1 MSKLNVLLKN
11 AVLSSIVFLSFSV
24 TSQEIEEVV
33 VTATKKEESV
43 QDLAISIEA
52 LTAESLA
59 DNQVFDVSDLA
70 EITPGLETAKVIGSG
85 SGWVVRGVGS
95 GGIGAGVVASVVT
108 AINGHSVNDSV
119 VADTGFMDLERVE
132 VLKGPQGT
140 LYGRN
145 AANGVINLITARPTS
160 EFEGS
165 YDIEVG
171 TYGKVTTKAVVNMPF
186 SDSVKTRL
194 AVMSNKRDGMVT
206 NLVTGNDFDDRNDEA
221 FRLSVDWDISDTTSL
236 EFTYGQQESNDTR
249 FQEEISYCAQDRFY
263 GCNPYQRGL
272 PNVAADSRGHIAGF
286 FGFLA
291 HLHPGSIMNVYSS
304 NAVLYSSD
312 DFSEISLNREPTH
325 DQKQTVANLQLNHSL
340 SDDLLLTAKVSY
352 ETREFYQSGDNDQ
365 AYTDDPLFGSAASL
379 GQPPITGYLCF
390 GGERQFCETVDS
402 DRTYDFSD
410 VTMHG
415 TQMEVNLISSYDGA
429 FNYTLGIYQNE
440 TRNDNVYLAQTTGS
454 QFFRSFDLHPYSN
467 LVQVLTGND
476 WSSKGGVGFYQDML
490 TWLSLAGNALGC
502 GGSLGPAAQAACDPT
517 LIPAYAAQTA
527 KQANSLDVVIP
538 WDLTGVINDQ
548 NVDDISRA
556 IYGEMYFDLSDDTK
570 LTVGARFQ
578 DDEVVSTL
586 YNDTAAGSY
595 LASGCFMAE
604 NRDTCSFVD
613 VTPVADD
620 AFTYKLALQHNL
632 SDDVMVYGSYTTAIR
647 AAGVNAGDNP
657 TTYDQEENSTLDFG
671 LKSILMDGSM
681 LLNMNVFN
689 TVTDGFLVA
698 AVENTG
704 TTNTNIDA
712 EVTGFEGNMM
722 VFLSETTKLE
732 ANWLFLDHEVT
743 SDSMLINYLNPAGAP
758 VVQYLGAVDPNG
770 TGVVTGA
777 VHANG
782 RVLFKSAGF
791 NCTVA
796 GLYTD
801 RCATGEPGWAESIK
815 GNSLPGSSDKSYGLS
830 LTQDFNSSNGVT
842 SARLSYRYRGS
853 FDSDIFNMDRM
864 KIDAQDTMDL
874 LISYEPNEGD
884 WYAGIFVKNIR
895 DQQHLQIL
903 RPASNVQGGQL
914 FGSFSDPRIW
924 GVQFGSKF

>member
-1 MSKLNVLLKN
+1 MSKLSVLLRN
-11 AVLSSIVFLSFSV
+11 AILSSVVIISFAV
-24 TSQEIEEVV
+24 TAQEIEEVV

-59 DNQVFDVSDLA
+59 ENQVYDVSDLA
-70 EITPGLETAKVIGSG
+70 EITPGLETAKIIGSG
-85 SGWVVRGVGS
+85 SAWVIRGIGS

-108 AINGHSVNDSV
+108 AVNGHSVNDSV

-160 EFEGS
+160 DFEGS
-165 YDIEVG
+165 YDVQIG
-171 TYGKVTTKAVVNMPF
+171 TYGKITTNAVVNLPF

-206 NLVTGNDFDDRNDEA
+206 NLVTGNEFDDRNDEA
-221 FRLSVDWDISDTTSL
+221 FRLSVDWDISDATRL
-236 EFTYGQQESNDTR
+236 EFTYGQQESDDNR
-249 FQEEISYCAQDRFY
+249 FQEEISYCAQDQFY
-263 GCNPYQRGL
+263 GCNPYELGGM
-272 PNVAADSRGHIAGF
+272 NVAADSRGHIAGF

-291 HLHPGSIMNVYSS
+291 HLQPGTITNVYSS
-304 NAVLYSSD
+304 NGPAQEFSS
-312 DFSEISLNREPTH
+312 IRLNREPTH
-325 DQKQTVANLQLNHSL
+325 EQKQTVANLQLNHDL

-365 AYTDDPLFGSAASL
+365 AYTSNPLLGSAYSL
-379 GQPPITGYLCF
+379 GRPPIEGYLCF
-390 GGERQFCETVDS
+390 GGERQFCELADS

-410 VTMHG
+410 VNMHG
-415 TQMEVNLISSYDGA
+415 TQMEVNLISSYDGP
-429 FNYTLGIYQNE
+429 FNYTVGLYQNE

-454 QFFRSFDLHPYSN
+454 QFFRSFDLHPYSD
-467 LVQVLTGND
+467 LVLALTGND

-502 GGSLGPAAQAACDPT
+502 SGALGPAAQAACN
-517 LIPAYAAQTA
+517 PALLAPYAAQTA
-527 KQANSLDVVIP
+527 KQANSLDIVIP
-538 WDLTGVINDQ
+538 WNLTGVINDQ
-548 NVDDISRA
+548 NIDDISRA
-556 IYGEMYFDLSDDTK
+556 LYGEMYFDLSDDTK
-570 LTVGARFQ
+570 LTVGARYQ
-578 DDEVVSTL
+578 EDEVVSHI

-595 LASGCFMAE
+595 LRSGCFMAE
-604 NRDTCSFVD
+604 NKDTCSFVD
-613 VTPVADD
+613 VTPVEDD

-657 TTYDQEENSTLDFG
+657 TTYDQEKNSTLDFG
-671 LKSILMDGSM
+671 LKSILMDGTM

-689 TVTDGFLVA
+689 TVSDGFLVA
-698 AVENTG
+698 AVQNVG

-712 EVTGFEGNMM
+712 EATGLEGNMM

-743 SDSMLINYLNPAGAP
+743 SDTMMINYLNPAGAP
-758 VVQYLGAVDPNG
+758 VVKYLGAVDPNG
-770 TGVVTGA
+770 TGLITGA

-782 RVLFKSAGF
+782 RVLYKSAGF
-791 NCTVA
+791 NCTVP
-796 GLYTD
+796 GLYTSG
-801 RCATGEPGWAESIK
+801 CAGGEPGWAESVK
-815 GNSLPGSSDKSYGLS
+815 GNNLPGSSDKSYGLS
-830 LTQDFNSSNGVT
+830 LTQLFNSSNGVT
-842 SARLSYRYRGS
+842 SARLSYRYRGE

-864 KIDAQDTMDL
+864 KISAQDTMDL
-874 LISYEPNEGD
+874 LINYEPNEGD

-895 DQQHLQIL
+895 DQQHLQVL

-914 FGSFSDPRIW
+914 FGSFTDPRIW
-924 GVQFGSKF
+924 GIQFGSKF

>member
-59 DNQVFDVSDLA
+59 DNQVYDVSDLA

-85 SGWVVRGVGS
+85 SGWVVRGIGS

-165 YDIEVG
+165 YDVEIG

-221 FRLSVDWDISDTTSL
+221 FRLSVDWDISDNTNL
-236 EFTYGQQESNDTR
+236 EFTYGQQESDDTR
-249 FQEEISYCAQDRFY
+249 FQEEISYCAQDQFY
-263 GCNPYQRGL
+263 GCNPYVRGQA
-272 PNVAADSRGHIAGF
+272 NVAADSRGHIAGF

-291 HLHPGSIMNVYSS
+291 HLHPGSVMNVYSS

-325 DQKQTVANLQLNHSL
+325 EQKQSVANLQLNHNL

-415 TQMEVNLISSYDGA
+415 TQMEVNLVSSYDGP

-454 QFFRSFDLHPYSN
+454 QFFRSFDLHPYSD
-467 LVQVLTGND
+467 LVLALTGND

-490 TWLSLAGNALGC
+490 TWLNLAGNALGC
-502 GGSLGPAAQAACDPT
+502 AGTLGPAAQAACN
-517 LIPAYAAQTA
+517 PALLAPYAAQTA

-570 LTVGARFQ
+570 LTVGARYQ

-586 YNDTAAGSY
+586 YNDTAGISY
-595 LASGCFMAE
+595 LTSGCFLAA
-604 NRDTCSFVD
+604 NKDTCSFVD

-657 TTYDQEENSTLDFG
+657 TTYDQEKNSTIDFG
-671 LKSILMDGSM
+671 LKSILMDGAM

-689 TVTDGFLVA
+689 TVSDGFLVA
-698 AVENTG
+698 AVQNTG
-704 TTNTNIDA
+704 TKNTNIDA

-743 SDSMLINYLNPAGAP
+743 SDTMMINYLNPAGAQ

-770 TGVVTGA
+770 TGLITGA

-782 RVLFKSAGF
+782 RTLFKSAGF

-801 RCATGEPGWAESIK
+801 GCATGEPGWAESIK
-815 GNSLPGSSDKSYGLS
+815 GNALPGSSDKSYGLS

>member
-43 QDLAISIEA
+43 QDIAISIEA
-52 LTAESLA
+52 FTAESLA
-59 DNQVFDVSDLA
+59 ENQVYDVSDLA
-70 EITPGLETAKVIGSG
+70 EITPGLETSKVIGSG

-415 TQMEVNLISSYDGA
+415 TQMEVNLISSYDGP

-517 LIPAYAAQTA
+517 LIPAYATQTA

-671 LKSILMDGSM
+671 LKSILMDGTM

-770 TGVVTGA
+770 TGLITGA

>member
-1 MSKLNVLLKN
+1 MSKLNVLLKKSI
-11 AVLSSIVFLSFSV
+11 LSSIVIISFAV
-24 TSQEIEEVV
+24 TAQEIEEVV
-33 VTATKKEESV
+33 VTATKKEESI
-43 QDLAISIEA
+43 QDLALSIEA

-59 DNQVFDVSDLA
+59 DNQVYDVSDLA

-85 SGWVVRGVGS
+85 SGWVVRGIGS
-95 GGIGAGVVASVVT
+95 GGIGAGVIASVVT

-165 YDIEVG
+165 YDVEVG
-171 TYGKVTTKAVVNMPF
+171 TYGKITTKAVINMPF

-206 NLVTGNDFDDRNDEA
+206 SLVTGNDFDDRNDEA
-221 FRLSVDWDISDTTSL
+221 FRLSVDWDISDATSL
-236 EFTYGQQESNDTR
+236 EFTYGQQESDDTR
-249 FQEEISYCAQDRFY
+249 FQEEISYCAQDQFY
-263 GCNPYQRGL
+263 GCNPYVRGQA
-272 PNVAADSRGHIAGF
+272 NVAADSRGHIAGF

-291 HLHPGSIMNVYSS
+291 HLHPGSVTNVYSS

-325 DQKQTVANLQLNHSL
+325 EQKQTVANLQLNHDL

-365 AYTDDPLFGSAASL
+365 AYTDDPLLGSAASL

-410 VTMHG
+410 VNTHG
-415 TQMEVNLISSYDGA
+415 TQMEVNLVSSYDGA

-454 QFFRSFDLHPYSN
+454 QFFRSFDLHPYSD
-467 LVQVLTGND
+467 LVLALTGND

-502 GGSLGPAAQAACDPT
+502 GGSLGPAAQAACN
-517 LIPAYAAQTA
+517 PALLAPYAAQTT

-570 LTVGARFQ
+570 LTLGARYQ
-578 DDEVVSTL
+578 EDEVVSTV

-595 LASGCFMAE
+595 LTSGCFLVE
-604 NRDTCSFVD
+604 NKDTCSFVD
-613 VTPVADD
+613 VTPVEDD

-657 TTYDQEENSTLDFG
+657 TTYDQEKNSTLDFG
-671 LKSILMDGSM
+671 LKSILMDGAM

-689 TVTDGFLVA
+689 TVSDGFLVA
-698 AVENTG
+698 AVQNTG
-704 TTNTNIDA
+704 TKNTNIDA
-712 EVTGFEGNMM
+712 DIKGFEGNMM

-743 SDSMLINYLNPAGAP
+743 SDTMMINYLNPAGAQ
-758 VVQYLGAVDPNG
+758 VAQYLGAVDPDG
-770 TGVVTGA
+770 TGLITGA

-782 RVLFKSAGF
+782 RVLYKSAGF
-791 NCTVA
+791 NCTVP
-796 GLYTD
+796 GLYTSG
-801 RCATGEPGWAESIK
+801 CAGGEPGWAESIK
-815 GNSLPGSSDKSYGLS
+815 GNSLPGSSDESYGLS
-830 LTQDFNSSNGVT
+830 LTQDFNSSNAVT

-853 FDSDIFNMDRM
+853 FDSDIFNMERM
-864 KIDAQDTMDL
+864 KIDAQDTWDL

-895 DQQHLQIL
+895 DQQHLQVL

>member
-1 MSKLNVLLKN
+1 MSKLSVLLRN
-11 AVLSSIVFLSFSV
+11 AILSSVVIISFAV
-24 TSQEIEEVV
+24 TAQEIEEVV

-43 QDLAISIEA
+43 QDIAISIEA
-52 LTAESLA
+52 FTAESLA
-59 DNQVFDVSDLA
+59 ENQVYDVSDLA
-70 EITPGLETAKVIGSG
+70 EITPGLETAKIIGSG
-85 SGWVVRGVGS
+85 SAWTIRGIGS

-108 AINGHSVNDSV
+108 AVNGHSVNDSV

-160 EFEGS
+160 DFEGS
-165 YDIEVG
+165 YDVEIG
-171 TYGKVTTKAVVNMPF
+171 TYGKITTNAVVNLPF

-206 NLVTGNDFDDRNDEA
+206 NLVTGNEFDDRNDEA

-236 EFTYGQQESNDTR
+236 EFTYGQQESDDTR
-249 FQEEISYCAQDRFY
+249 FQEEISYCAQDQFY
-263 GCNPYQRGL
+263 GCNPYELGGM
-272 PNVAADSRGHIAGF
+272 NVAADSRGHIAGF

-291 HLHPGSIMNVYSS
+291 HLQPGTITNVYSS
-304 NAVLYSSD
+304 NGPAQEFSS
-312 DFSEISLNREPTH
+312 IRLNREPTH
-325 DQKQTVANLQLNHSL
+325 EQKQTVANLQLNHDL

-365 AYTDDPLFGSAASL
+365 AYTSNPLLGSAASL
-379 GQPPITGYLCF
+379 GQPPIEGYLCF
-390 GGERQFCETVDS
+390 GGERQFCELADS

-410 VTMHG
+410 VNMHG
-415 TQMEVNLISSYDGA
+415 TQMEVNLISSYDGP
-429 FNYTLGIYQNE
+429 FNYTIGLYQNE

-454 QFFRSFDLHPYSN
+454 QFFRSFDLHPYSD
-467 LVQVLTGND
+467 LVLALTGND

-502 GGSLGPAAQAACDPT
+502 GGALGPAAQAACN
-517 LIPAYAAQTA
+517 PALLAPYAAQTA
-527 KQANSLDVVIP
+527 KQANSLDIVIP

-548 NVDDISRA
+548 NIDDISRA
-556 IYGEMYFDLSDDTK
+556 LYGEMYFDLSDDTK
-570 LTVGARFQ
+570 LTVGARYQ
-578 DDEVVSTL
+578 EDEVVSHI
-586 YNDTAAGSY
+586 YNDTAGGSY
-595 LASGCFMAE
+595 LATGCFMAA
-604 NRDTCSFVD
+604 NKDTCSFVD
-613 VTPVADD
+613 VTPVEDD

-657 TTYDQEENSTLDFG
+657 TTYDQEKNSTLDFG
-671 LKSILMDGSM
+671 IKSILMDGAM

-689 TVTDGFLVA
+689 TVSDGFLVA
-698 AVENTG
+698 AVQNTG
-704 TTNTNIDA
+704 TKNSNIDA
-712 EVTGFEGNMM
+712 EVTGLEGNMM
-722 VFLSETTKLE
+722 LFLSETTKLE

-743 SDSMLINYLNPAGAP
+743 SDTMMVNYLNPAGAP
-758 VVQYLGAVDPNG
+758 VVQYLGAVDPDG
-770 TGVVTGA
+770 TGLITGA

-782 RVLFKSAGF
+782 RVLYKSAGF
-791 NCTVA
+791 NCTVP
-796 GLYTD
+796 GLYTSG
-801 RCATGEPGWAESIK
+801 CAGGEPGWAESIK
-815 GNSLPGSSDKSYGLS
+815 GNNLPGSSDKSYGLS
-830 LTQDFNSSNGVT
+830 LTQLFNSSNGVT
-842 SARLSYRYRGS
+842 SARLSYRYRGE

-864 KIDAQDTMDL
+864 KISAQDTMDL
-874 LISYEPNEGD
+874 LINYEPNEGD

-895 DQQHLQIL
+895 DQQHLQVL

-914 FGSFSDPRIW
+914 FGSFTDPRIW

>member
-1 MSKLNVLLKN
+1 MSKLSVLLRN
-11 AVLSSIVFLSFSV
+11 AILSSVVIISFAV
-24 TSQEIEEVV
+24 TAQEIEEVV

-43 QDLAISIEA
+43 QDIAISIEA

-59 DNQVFDVSDLA
+59 ENQVYDVSDLA
-70 EITPGLETAKVIGSG
+70 EITPGLETAKIIGSG
-85 SGWVVRGVGS
+85 SAWTIRGIGS

-108 AINGHSVNDSV
+108 AVNGHSVNDSV

-160 EFEGS
+160 DFEGS
-165 YDIEVG
+165 YDVEIG
-171 TYGKVTTKAVVNMPF
+171 TYGKITTNAVVNLPF

-206 NLVTGNDFDDRNDEA
+206 NLVTGNEFDDRNDEA

-236 EFTYGQQESNDTR
+236 EFTYGQQESDDTR
-249 FQEEISYCAQDRFY
+249 FQEEISYCAQDQFY
-263 GCNPYQRGL
+263 GCNPYELGGM
-272 PNVAADSRGHIAGF
+272 NVAADSRGHIAGF

-291 HLHPGSIMNVYSS
+291 HLQPGTITNVYGTNGPAEEFSS
-304 NAVLYSSD
+304 
-312 DFSEISLNREPTH
+312 IRLNREPTH
-325 DQKQTVANLQLNHSL
+325 YQKQTVANLQLNHDL

-352 ETREFYQSGDNDQ
+352 ETRDFHQSGDNDQ
-365 AYTDDPLFGSAASL
+365 AYTSNPLLGSAYSL
-379 GQPPITGYLCF
+379 GQPPIEGYLCF
-390 GGERQFCETVDS
+390 GGERQFCELADT

-410 VTMHG
+410 VNMHG
-415 TQMEVNLISSYDGA
+415 TQMEVNLISSYDGP
-429 FNYTLGIYQNE
+429 FNYTVGLYQNE

-454 QFFRSFDLHPYSN
+454 QFFRSFDLHPYSD
-467 LVQVLTGND
+467 LVLALTGND

-502 GGSLGPAAQAACDPT
+502 GGALGPAAQAACN
-517 LIPAYAAQTA
+517 PALLAPYAAQTA
-527 KQANSLDVVIP
+527 KQANSLDIVIP

-548 NVDDISRA
+548 NIDDISRA
-556 IYGEMYFDLSDDTK
+556 LYGEMYFDLSDDTK
-570 LTVGARFQ
+570 LTVGARYQ
-578 DDEVVSTL
+578 EDEVVSTI
-586 YNDTAAGSY
+586 YNDTAGGSY
-595 LASGCFMAE
+595 LASGCFLAE
-604 NRDTCSFVD
+604 NKDTCSFVD
-613 VTPVADD
+613 VTPVEDD

-657 TTYDQEENSTLDFG
+657 TTYDQEKNSTLDFG
-671 LKSILMDGSM
+671 LKSILMDGAM

-689 TVTDGFLVA
+689 TVSDGFLVA
-698 AVENTG
+698 AVQNTG
-704 TTNTNIDA
+704 TKNSNIDA
-712 EVTGFEGNMM
+712 EVTGLEGNMM
-722 VFLSETTKLE
+722 LFLSETTKLE

-743 SDSMLINYLNPAGAP
+743 SDTMMVNYLNPAGAP
-758 VVQYLGAVDPNG
+758 VVQYLGAVDPDG
-770 TGVVTGA
+770 TGLITGA

-782 RVLFKSAGF
+782 RVLYKSAGF
-791 NCTVA
+791 NCTVP
-796 GLYTD
+796 GLYTSD
-801 RCATGEPGWAESIK
+801 CAGGEPGWAESIK
-815 GNSLPGSSDKSYGLS
+815 GNNLPGSSDESYGLS
-830 LTQDFNSSNGVT
+830 LTQDFNASNGVT
-842 SARLSYRYRGS
+842 SARLSYRYRGG

-864 KIDAQDTMDL
+864 KIPAQSTMDL

-895 DQQHLQIL
+895 DQQHLQVL

-914 FGSFSDPRIW
+914 FGSFTDPRIW
-924 GVQFGSKF
+924 GIQFGSKF

>member
-59 DNQVFDVSDLA
+59 DNQVYDVSDLA

-85 SGWVVRGVGS
+85 SGWVVRGIGS

-108 AINGHSVNDSV
+108 AVNGHSVNDSV

-165 YDIEVG
+165 YDVEVG

-236 EFTYGQQESNDTR
+236 EFTYGQQESDDTR
-249 FQEEISYCAQDRFY
+249 FQEEISYCAQDPFY
-263 GCNPYQRGL
+263 GCDPYYLGSM
-272 PNVAADSRGHIAGF
+272 NVAADSRGHIAGF

-291 HLHPGSIMNVYSS
+291 HLQPGTITNVYSS
-304 NAVLYSSD
+304 NAPAQEFSS
-312 DFSEISLNREPTH
+312 IRLNREPTH
-325 DQKQTVANLQLNHSL
+325 DQKQTVANLQLNHDL

-365 AYTDDPLFGSAASL
+365 AYTTDLLLGSAVSL
-379 GQPPITGYLCF
+379 GQPPIEGYLCF
-390 GGERQFCETVDS
+390 GGERQFCETADS

-410 VTMHG
+410 VNMHG

-454 QFFRSFDLHPYSN
+454 QFFRSFDLHPYSD
-467 LVQVLTGND
+467 LVLALTGND

-502 GGSLGPAAQAACDPT
+502 GGSLGPAAQAACNP
-517 LIPAYAAQTA
+517 LLLAPYATQTA
-527 KQANSLDVVIP
+527 KQANSLNVVIP

-556 IYGEMYFDLSDDTK
+556 IYGEMYFDLSDNTK
-570 LTVGARFQ
+570 LTVGARYQ
-578 DDEVVSTL
+578 DDEVVSTI
-586 YNDTAAGSY
+586 YNDTAGGSY

-604 NRDTCSFVD
+604 NKDTCSFVD

-671 LKSILMDGSM
+671 LKSILMDGAM

-689 TVTDGFLVA
+689 TVSDGFLVA
-698 AVENTG
+698 AVQNTG
-704 TTNTNIDA
+704 TKNTNIDA
-712 EVTGFEGNMM
+712 DVKGFEGNMM

-743 SDSMLINYLNPAGAP
+743 SDTMMINYLNPAGAP
-758 VVQYLGAVDPNG
+758 VIQYLGAVDPDG
-770 TGVVTGA
+770 TGLITGA

-801 RCATGEPGWAESIK
+801 GCATGEPGWAESIK

>member
-1 MSKLNVLLKN
+1 MSKLSVLLRN
-11 AVLSSIVFLSFSV
+11 AILSSVVIISFAV
-24 TSQEIEEVV
+24 TAQEVEEVV

-52 LTAESLA
+52 FTAESLA
-59 DNQVFDVSDLA
+59 ENQVYDVSDLA
-70 EITPGLETAKVIGSG
+70 EITPGLETAKIIGSG
-85 SGWVVRGVGS
+85 SAWTIRGIGS

-108 AINGHSVNDSV
+108 AVNGHSVNDSV

-160 EFEGS
+160 DFEGS
-165 YDIEVG
+165 YDVEIG
-171 TYGKVTTKAVVNMPF
+171 TYGKITTNAVVNLPF

-206 NLVTGNDFDDRNDEA
+206 NLVTGNEFDDRNDEA

-236 EFTYGQQESNDTR
+236 EFTYGQQESDDTR
-249 FQEEISYCAQDRFY
+249 FQEEISYCAQDQFY
-263 GCNPYQRGL
+263 GCNPYELGGM
-272 PNVAADSRGHIAGF
+272 NVAADSRGHIAGF

-291 HLHPGSIMNVYSS
+291 HLQPGTITNVYGSNGPAEEFSS
-304 NAVLYSSD
+304 
-312 DFSEISLNREPTH
+312 IRLNREPTH
-325 DQKQTVANLQLNHSL
+325 EQKQTVANLQLNHDL

-365 AYTDDPLFGSAASL
+365 AYTSNPLLGSAYSL
-379 GQPPITGYLCF
+379 GQPPIEGYLCF
-390 GGERQFCETVDS
+390 GGERQFCELADS

-410 VTMHG
+410 VNMHG
-415 TQMEVNLISSYDGA
+415 TQMEVNLISSYDGP
-429 FNYTLGIYQNE
+429 FNYTIGLYQNE

-454 QFFRSFDLHPYSN
+454 QFFRSFDLHPYSD
-467 LVQVLTGND
+467 LVLALTGND

-502 GGSLGPAAQAACDPT
+502 GGALGPAAQAACN
-517 LIPAYAAQTA
+517 PALLAPYAAQTA
-527 KQANSLDVVIP
+527 KQANSLDIVIP

-548 NVDDISRA
+548 NIDDISRA
-556 IYGEMYFDLSDDTK
+556 LYGEMYFDLSDDTK
-570 LTVGARFQ
+570 LTVGARYQ
-578 DDEVVSTL
+578 EDEVVSHI
-586 YNDTAAGSY
+586 YNDTAGGSY
-595 LASGCFMAE
+595 LATGCFMAA
-604 NRDTCSFVD
+604 NKDTCSFVD
-613 VTPVADD
+613 VTPVEDD

-657 TTYDQEENSTLDFG
+657 TTYDQEKNSTLDFG
-671 LKSILMDGSM
+671 IKSILMDGAM

-689 TVTDGFLVA
+689 TVSDGFLVA
-698 AVENTG
+698 AVQNVG
-704 TTNTNIDA
+704 TTNTNVDA
-712 EVTGFEGNMM
+712 EATGLEGNMM
-722 VFLSETTKLE
+722 LFLSETTKLE

-743 SDSMLINYLNPAGAP
+743 SDTMMVNYLNPAGAP
-758 VVQYLGAVDPNG
+758 VVQYLGAVDPDG
-770 TGVVTGA
+770 TGLITGA

-782 RVLFKSAGF
+782 RVLYKSAGF
-791 NCTVA
+791 NCTVP
-796 GLYTD
+796 GLYTSG
-801 RCATGEPGWAESIK
+801 CAGGEPGWAESIK
-815 GNSLPGSSDKSYGLS
+815 GNNLPGSSDKSYGLS
-830 LTQDFNSSNGVT
+830 LTQLFNSSNGVT
-842 SARLSYRYRGS
+842 SARLSYRYRGE

-864 KIDAQDTMDL
+864 KISAQDTMDL
-874 LISYEPNEGD
+874 LINYEPNEGD

-895 DQQHLQIL
+895 DQQHLQVL

-914 FGSFSDPRIW
+914 FGSFTDPRIW

>member
-1 MSKLNVLLKN
+1 VL
-11 AVLSSIVFLSFSV
+11 A
-24 TSQEIEEVV
+24 
-33 VTATKKEESV
+33 
-43 QDLAISIEA
+43 
-52 LTAESLA
+52 
-59 DNQVFDVSDLA
+59 
-70 EITPGLETAKVIGSG
+70 
-85 SGWVVRGVGS
+85 
-95 GGIGAGVVASVVT
+95 
-108 AINGHSVNDSV
+108 
-119 VADTGFMDLERVE
+119 
-132 VLKGPQGT
+132 
-140 LYGRN
+140 
-145 AANGVINLITARPTS
+145 
-160 EFEGS
+160 
-165 YDIEVG
+165 
-171 TYGKVTTKAVVNMPF
+171 
-186 SDSVKTRL
+186 
-194 AVMSNKRDGMVT
+194 
-206 NLVTGNDFDDRNDEA
+206 
-221 FRLSVDWDISDTTSL
+221 
-236 EFTYGQQESNDTR
+236 
-249 FQEEISYCAQDRFY
+249 
-263 GCNPYQRGL
+263 
-272 PNVAADSRGHIAGF
+272 
-286 FGFLA
+286 
-291 HLHPGSIMNVYSS
+291 
-304 NAVLYSSD
+304 
-312 DFSEISLNREPTH
+312 
-325 DQKQTVANLQLNHSL
+325 
-340 SDDLLLTAKVSY
+340 
-352 ETREFYQSGDNDQ
+352 
-365 AYTDDPLFGSAASL
+365 
-379 GQPPITGYLCF
+379 
-390 GGERQFCETVDS
+390 
-402 DRTYDFSD
+402 
-410 VTMHG
+410 
-415 TQMEVNLISSYDGA
+415 
-429 FNYTLGIYQNE
+429 
-440 TRNDNVYLAQTTGS
+440 
-454 QFFRSFDLHPYSN
+454 
-467 LVQVLTGND
+467 LTGND

-502 GGSLGPAAQAACDPT
+502 GGSLGPAAQAACNP
-517 LIPAYAAQTA
+517 LLLAPYATQTA
-527 KQANSLDVVIP
+527 KQANSLNVVIP

-556 IYGEMYFDLSDDTK
+556 IYGEMYFDLSDNTK
-570 LTVGARFQ
+570 LTVGARYQ
-578 DDEVVSTL
+578 DDEVVSTI
-586 YNDTAAGSY
+586 YNDTAGGSY

-604 NRDTCSFVD
+604 NKDTCSFVD

-671 LKSILMDGSM
+671 LKSILMDGAM

-689 TVTDGFLVA
+689 TVSDGFLVA
-698 AVENTG
+698 AVQNTG
-704 TTNTNIDA
+704 TKNTNIDA
-712 EVTGFEGNMM
+712 DVKGFEGNMM

-743 SDSMLINYLNPAGAP
+743 SDTMMINYLNPAGAP
-758 VVQYLGAVDPNG
+758 VVRYLGAVDPDG
-770 TGVVTGA
+770 TGLITGA

-801 RCATGEPGWAESIK
+801 GCATGEPGWAESIK

>member
-1 MSKLNVLLKN
+1 MSKLSVLLRN
-11 AVLSSIVFLSFSV
+11 AILSSVVIISFAV
-24 TSQEIEEVV
+24 TAQEIEEVV

-43 QDLAISIEA
+43 QDIAISIEA

-59 DNQVFDVSDLA
+59 ENQVYDVSDLA
-70 EITPGLETAKVIGSG
+70 EITPGLETAKIIGSG
-85 SGWVVRGVGS
+85 SAWTIRGIGS

-108 AINGHSVNDSV
+108 AVNGHSVNDSV

-160 EFEGS
+160 DFEGS
-165 YDIEVG
+165 YDVEIG
-171 TYGKVTTKAVVNMPF
+171 TYGKITTNAVVNLPF

-206 NLVTGNDFDDRNDEA
+206 NLVTGNEFDDRNDEA

-236 EFTYGQQESNDTR
+236 EFTYGQQESDDTR
-249 FQEEISYCAQDRFY
+249 FQEEISYCAQDQFY
-263 GCNPYQRGL
+263 GCNPYELGGM
-272 PNVAADSRGHIAGF
+272 NVAADSRGHIAGF

-291 HLHPGSIMNVYSS
+291 HLQPGTITNVYGSNGPAEEFSS
-304 NAVLYSSD
+304 
-312 DFSEISLNREPTH
+312 IRLNREPTH
-325 DQKQTVANLQLNHSL
+325 EQKQTVANLQLNHDL

-365 AYTDDPLFGSAASL
+365 AYTSNPLLGSAYSL
-379 GQPPITGYLCF
+379 GQPPIEGYLCF
-390 GGERQFCETVDS
+390 GGERQFCELADT

-410 VTMHG
+410 VNMHG
-415 TQMEVNLISSYDGA
+415 TQMEVNLISSYDGP
-429 FNYTLGIYQNE
+429 FNYTVGLYQNE

-454 QFFRSFDLHPYSN
+454 QFFRSFDLHPYSD
-467 LVQVLTGND
+467 LVLALTGND

-502 GGSLGPAAQAACDPT
+502 GGALGPAAQAACN
-517 LIPAYAAQTA
+517 PALLAPYAAQTA
-527 KQANSLDVVIP
+527 KQANSLDIVIP

-548 NVDDISRA
+548 NIDDISRA
-556 IYGEMYFDLSDDTK
+556 LYGEMYFDLSDDTK
-570 LTVGARFQ
+570 LTVGARYQ
-578 DDEVVSTL
+578 EDEVVSTI
-586 YNDTAAGSY
+586 YNDTAGGSY
-595 LASGCFMAE
+595 LASGCFLAE
-604 NRDTCSFVD
+604 NKDTCSFVD
-613 VTPVADD
+613 VTPVEDD

-657 TTYDQEENSTLDFG
+657 TTYDQEKNSTLDFG
-671 LKSILMDGSM
+671 LKSILMDGAM

-689 TVTDGFLVA
+689 TVSDGFLVA
-698 AVENTG
+698 AVQNTG
-704 TTNTNIDA
+704 TKNSNIDA
-712 EVTGFEGNMM
+712 EVTGLEGNMM
-722 VFLSETTKLE
+722 LFLSETTKLE

-743 SDSMLINYLNPAGAP
+743 SDTMMVNYLNPAGAP
-758 VVQYLGAVDPNG
+758 VVQYLGAVDPDG
-770 TGVVTGA
+770 TGLITGA

-782 RVLFKSAGF
+782 RVLYKSAGF
-791 NCTVA
+791 NCTVP
-796 GLYTD
+796 GLYTSD
-801 RCATGEPGWAESIK
+801 CAGGEPGWAESIK
-815 GNSLPGSSDKSYGLS
+815 GNNLPGSSDESYGLS
-830 LTQDFNSSNGVT
+830 LTQDFNASNGVT
-842 SARLSYRYRGS
+842 SARLSYRYRGG

-864 KIDAQDTMDL
+864 KIPAQSTMDL

-895 DQQHLQIL
+895 DQQHLQVL

-914 FGSFSDPRIW
+914 FGSFTDPRIW
-924 GVQFGSKF
+924 GIQFGSKF